1 MTDVDEMEFHIQSW
15 LYKKAKG
22 LQTAFAFLTLIP
34 VGRDVSFSPIA
45 IRESLLWYPV
55 VGFLLG
61 ALGFVFAKYLP
72 APEYLVAVF
81 ILTVWLLLTGALHI
95 DGVADCADAW
105 FGGLG
110 SKERTLEI
118 MKDPRCGAMGVVAI
132 SVVLLLKLSA
142 LVFVLQAQGALVVV
156 LASLFARI
164 SVVALFGSTTYVG
177 SGPIGQ
183 AIALLSTRRVCAIV
197 VFWLLLSFLLFPLPL
212 LVATLL
218 AAIVIHWVLRYFSR
232 RRLQGFTGDCAGAL
246 IEFTEV
252 GVLLVGGFYLY

>member
-1 MTDVDEMEFHIQSW
+1 MTDVDEKEFYGKSS
-15 LYKKAKG
+15 LSRKAKG

-34 VGRDVSFSPIA
+34 VGKDVSFSPLA

-55 VGFLLG
+55 VGFFLG
-61 ALGFVFAKYLP
+61 ALGFIFAKYLS

-81 ILTVWLLLTGALHI
+81 ILTIWLLLTGALHM

-105 FGGLG
+105 FGGFG

-132 SVVLLLKLSA
+132 SATLLLKLSA

-156 LASLFARI
+156 LAPLLARI
-164 SVVALFGSTTYVG
+164 SVVALFGSTAYVG

-183 AIALLSTRRVCAIV
+183 AIALLSRGRVIAIV
-197 VFWLLLSFLLFPLPL
+197 VVWLLLSILLFPLAL

-218 AAIVIHWVLRYFSR
+218 TTIVIHWVLRFFSR